1 MFNMYKTVMALPLVA
16 ALGACE
22 TTDQSTAAGAL
33 TGAAIGAAV
42 SSSDDRAK
50 GAIIGGVA
58 GGVAGNMIGKANTP
72 GDCVYQYPDGRR
84 YVAPCRY

>member
-1 MFNMYKTVMALPLVA
+1 MYKLFLTIPLVA

-33 TGAAIGAAV
+33 TGAVIGTAV

-58 GGVAGNMIGKANTP
+58 GAVAGNMIGRANTP
-72 GDCVYQYPDGRR
+72 GDCVYQYPNGQR
-84 YVAPCRY
+84 YVAACPS